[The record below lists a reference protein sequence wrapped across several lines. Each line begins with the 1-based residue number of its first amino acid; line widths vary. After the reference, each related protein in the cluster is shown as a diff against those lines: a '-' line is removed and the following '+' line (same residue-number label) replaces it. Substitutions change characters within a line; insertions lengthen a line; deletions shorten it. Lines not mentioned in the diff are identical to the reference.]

1 MSYNLNTTNNI
12 PSQGVTR
19 EYNGKQFLVIH
30 STSDLNATA
39 TNEATY
45 FNREWESRQTFVQDI
60 IDDVNLYHIYP
71 YGNRAWGA
79 GNINSYAYGQIEIC
93 EFSDAER
100 SKQAIS
106 NAIVLARNIV
116 NDAKSKGVTLEI
128 VSHHEA
134 SNQFGG
140 SDHTDPD
147 EYFSR
152 FGYTMDWFRSQVN
165 QTTLQPQPQPKQK
178 IDVDG
183 YWGLATWH
191 AMQDFVKQSHDDVI
205 SGQSENNKFRLAGI
219 TMPIDWSGDGSQTIV
234 KWQKWLGI
242 DSDGIMGQDFI
253 GTLQIK
259 LTNLGYYHGLI
270 DKQFDHPSSTIKALQ
285 QMLNE
290 RLN

>member
-1 MSYNLNTTNNI
+1 MSYNINTTNNI

-39 TNEATY
+39 TDEATY
-45 FNREWESRQTFVQDI
+45 FNREWESTQTFVQDI
-60 IDDVNLYHIYP
+60 IDDSNLYHIYP

-106 NAIVLARNIV
+106 NAIVLARNII
-116 NDAKSKGVTLEI
+116 NDAKSKGVSLEI

-165 QTTLQPQPQPKQK
+165 QTTLQPQPQPQSQNTSLEDDELMKFTYEIIDANTGKSQGTIYFYDGTKVVALSHPDQWKIITTIYHDTTSQNMTHYKWRTDAPWHIRFLQAINQK
-178 IDVDG
+178 APETA
-183 YWGLATWH
+183 W
-191 AMQDFVKQSHDDVI
+191 K
-205 SGQSENNKFRLAGI
+205 
-219 TMPIDWSGDGSQTIV
+219 
-234 KWQKWLGI
+234 
-242 DSDGIMGQDFI
+242 
-253 GTLQIK
+253 
-259 LTNLGYYHGLI
+259 
-270 DKQFDHPSSTIKALQ
+270 
-285 QMLNE
+285 
-290 RLN
+290 